1 MKLEHSIP
9 EQRLVAAL
17 NHFLPPN
24 IAVHSCEKVDDD
36 FHARYSCKGKE
47 YVYKMWNHPIRDPFL
62 DGYAHHYWYALDE
75 KQLNE
80 AAKHYIGSH
89 DFTSFCTLD
98 QRKMGDM
105 VRTVT
110 EAKVERAGD
119 MVLFTVSADGFLYNM
134 VRIMVGT
141 LLRVAQGKFQPEDI
155 PHILEAKNR
164 KMAGPTAPP
173 CGLYLNRVF
182 Y

>member
-1 MKLEHSIP
+1 MMISTQDTPVKEKNMFIRCGIIP
-9 EQRLVAAL
+9 V
-17 NHFLPPN
+17 
-24 IAVHSCEKVDDD
+24 
-36 FHARYSCKGKE
+36 
-47 YVYKMWNHPIRDPFL
+47 RDPFL

-134 VRIMVGT
+134 VRIIGWNFAQSSARKISAGRYSSYFGSKKQKNGGTNSTAMRIVFKPCVLLTDRVG
-141 LLRVAQGKFQPEDI
+141 
-155 PHILEAKNR
+155 
-164 KMAGPTAPP
+164 
-173 CGLYLNRVF
+173 
-182 Y
+182 

>member
-1 MKLEHSIP
+1 M
-9 EQRLVAAL
+9 
-17 NHFLPPN
+17 
-24 IAVHSCEKVDDD
+24 
-36 FHARYSCKGKE
+36 
-47 YVYKMWNHPIRDPFL
+47 

-141 LLRVAQGKFQPEDI
+141 LLRVAQRKISAGRYSSYFGS
-155 PHILEAKNR
+155 KNKR

>member
-1 MKLEHSIP
+1 M
-9 EQRLVAAL
+9 
-17 NHFLPPN
+17 
-24 IAVHSCEKVDDD
+24 
-36 FHARYSCKGKE
+36 
-47 YVYKMWNHPIRDPFL
+47 

-75 KQLNE
+75 KRLDE

-134 VRIMVGT
+134 VRIIAGT
-141 LLRVAQGKFQPEDI
+141 LIYVGAGRIEPSDMVDIINSGDRTKAGKT
-155 PHILEAKNR
+155 
-164 KMAGPTAPP
+164 AGPK
-173 CGLYLNRVF
+173 GLTLVKILY
-182 Y
+182 

>member
-1 MKLEHSIP
+1 M
-9 EQRLVAAL
+9 
-17 NHFLPPN
+17 
-24 IAVHSCEKVDDD
+24 
-36 FHARYSCKGKE
+36 
-47 YVYKMWNHPIRDPFL
+47 
-62 DGYAHHYWYALDE
+62 DGYAHLYWLALDE
-75 KQLNE
+75 ERLNE
-80 AAKHYIGSH
+80 AAKHYVGSH

-155 PHILEAKNR
+155 PHILEAKI
-164 KMAGPTAPP
+164 
-173 CGLYLNRVF
+173 
-182 Y
+182 

>member
-1 MKLEHSIP
+1 MES
-9 EQRLVAAL
+9 
-17 NHFLPPN
+17 
-24 IAVHSCEKVDDD
+24 S
-36 FHARYSCKGKE
+36 
-47 YVYKMWNHPIRDPFL
+47 IRDPFL